1 MLTFSSNYVTLCVCL
16 SVSLCVSVGVCV
28 CVCMCGVRVGTSS
41 NFLCTSSCVNPFV
54 VMIMLIERSTMAKV
68 LALSS
73 SGNS

>member
-1 MLTFSSNYVTLCVCL
+1 MYVCVFVYVWCVC
-16 SVSLCVSVGVCV
+16 
-28 CVCMCGVRVGTSS
+28 VGTSS